1 MKRFITFVTLALSFV
16 VLILLTPSVSIAA
29 TKTDPDYQRYIT
41 FHNDFDFPIYPVIQ
55 VPTDLCGDPTNGA
68 VNVRRILVNSPGP
81 GMGPG
86 LDNKGLQPGDTI
98 TVLIPNEKQTVNV
111 KGVSQVRR
119 CWYQSGR
126 VYIFP
131 VDLFQFEAAMVAL
144 DRNNIDQKTKYDN
157 STYPTVPVTCF
168 QGQRDNQAKGAN
180 GNCFTGVAKN
190 SFAAD
195 VPAQLAE
202 YTFDSDNADSTGDPD
217 TGTPMADIDVSF
229 VDDLY
234 LPVAASVVNNGA
246 TGYMGGAMDLPTFQ
260 QQLNNFFTTAP
271 WPKYSAYLSQFQVK
285 VNNALSGLLPP
296 ALVEGSGTPAPHL
309 PAGYN
314 SIQNTL
320 SKATSLIYK
329 TGNSAENYLISG
341 VNNEATQVD
350 PYIQRWMWWVG
361 QLNLNDPN
369 LPNEQLTCSADVM
382 NQLNNTSQVNSSSN
396 WPDGIQSS
404 FNKQNFCD
412 RFLTTVKDVW
422 LHFLTDQNDG
432 FNKNTASFYKDCGL
446 SDSTPSEI
454 QKNAC
459 IIQHIVGYNSQ
470 VLGGELPGQVQA
482 LLRGVAYDPTD
493 GSQQYQY
500 DPFLTFAA
508 PYTSQFNLNPF
519 TRLIHSKTD
528 GIGATAYSFSIDDK
542 YGNFRDASSGFM
554 IDAGGTTALENQ
566 QPYDPYQQ
574 YQLNLSYNRDSF
586 SLIMIQSGTNL
597 ASIQP
602 QLQAIAPQYKNRPF
616 LIKQGTNL
624 SVLGHA
630 TGTNWKLTQ
639 PLVTQAQLQIAA
651 DQEKIRTGGATHFYQ
666 DIIDYTFGSKSIFP
680 TTPLNVNAPNS
691 QAIGLLDFD
700 LESDWPDGEA
710 ILYGYI
716 SQQNADASI
725 QGNWVSAN
733 VCGVDI
739 AINGSGSQRLP
750 LKFAAGAYQPC
761 SITLK
766 DSFGDAMA
774 LKLTLVSKQ
783 VTDTYTGASVNVWG
797 LPIGDQFSNSPPI
810 TSNLSATDLQYC
822 QNNSTATVSGLCN
835 AINLSA
841 VWAGDPL
848 ARDVVYMGLAPK
860 DMPRVNINLPAAPPN
875 PPNPNQVNW
884 PPKATMAF
892 QPQKDGTVL
901 VSWPPAVVGSNK
913 PLQYLLYVQNGASW
927 QPQACDQSQ
936 TSCSV
941 KLGASATVYV
951 IAVNNAVSPPSQTP
965 QLFGCYPASTPCPP
979 TKPANSTTN
988 RPSRR

>member
-1 MKRFITFVTLALSFV
+1 MKKLITLITLAVSV
-16 VLILLTPSVSIAA
+16 VALILLTANTSNAA
-29 TKTDPDYQRYIT
+29 PKIDTDYQRYIT
-41 FHNDFDFPIYPVIQ
+41 FRNDFNFPIYPVIQ

-68 VNVRRILVNSPGP
+68 VNVRRILVNGPGL

-98 TVLIPNEKQTVNV
+98 TVLIPSEKQTVNV
-111 KGVSQVRR
+111 NGVPQVRR

-131 VDLFQFEAAMVAL
+131 VDLFQFESAMVAL
-144 DRNNIDQKTKYDN
+144 DASNSDQTTKYNN
-157 STYPTVPVTCF
+157 STYPTAPVTCF
-168 QGQRDNQAKGAN
+168 QGRRDNQGKGAS
-180 GNCFTGVAKN
+180 GNCFTGVARN

-202 YTFDSDNADSTGDPD
+202 YTFDSDNADSSGDPD

-260 QQLNNFFTTAP
+260 QRLSNFFTTAP
-271 WPKYSAYLSQFQVK
+271 WSKYSAYLSQSQVK
-285 VNNALSGLLPP
+285 GNNALYGLLPP
-296 ALVEGSGTPAPHL
+296 ALVEGSGIPAPHL

-320 SKATSLIYK
+320 SKATSSIYK
-329 TGNSAENYLISG
+329 IDNSSANYLISG

-369 LPNEQLTCSADVM
+369 LPNEQLTCLADVM
-382 NQLNNTSQVNSSSN
+382 NQLNNTSQANSSSN
-396 WPDGIQSS
+396 WPDGIQSL
-404 FNKQNFCD
+404 NKQNFCNQ
-412 RFLTTVKDVW
+412 FLTTVKDVW
-422 LHFLTDQNDG
+422 LHFLTDPNDG
-432 FNKNTASFYKDCGL
+432 FNNNTVSFYEDCGL
-446 SDSTPSEI
+446 SNSNPNEI

-470 VLGGELPGQVQA
+470 VLGGKLPGRVQA

-493 GSQQYQY
+493 GDQQYQF
-500 DPFLTFAA
+500 DPFLTFAV

-542 YGNFRDASSGFM
+542 YGNFRDASSGFI

-574 YQLNLSYNRDSF
+574 YQLNLSYNRDPF
-586 SLIMIQSGTNL
+586 SLIVIESGVKL
-597 ASIQP
+597 ASIQK
-602 QLQAIAPQYKNRPF
+602 QLQAIAPQYENRPF
-616 LIKQGTNL
+616 LIKQDQSL

-630 TGTNWKLTQ
+630 TGTSWKLTQ
-639 PLVTQAQLQIAA
+639 SLVTQAQLQIAA
-651 DQEKIRTGGATHFYQ
+651 DQEKARTNGNTHFYQ
-666 DIIDYTFGSKSIFP
+666 DIIDYTFGGKSIFP
-680 TTPLNVNAPNS
+680 TSQLDVNAPNPKV
-691 QAIGLLDFD
+691 IGLLNFD
-700 LESDWPDGEA
+700 LQSDWSDGEA
-710 ILYGYI
+710 ILYSYI
-716 SQQNADASI
+716 SQQNADVSTK
-725 QGNWVSAN
+725 GNWNSAN

-739 AINGSGSQRLP
+739 AINGPGAQRLP

-761 SITLK
+761 PITLK
-766 DSFGDAMA
+766 DSFGDSMA
-774 LKLTLVSKQ
+774 LNLTLVSKQ

-797 LPIGDQFSNSPPI
+797 LPIGNQFSNSPPI
-810 TSNLSATDLQYC
+810 TSNLSPNDLQYC
-822 QNNSTATVSGLCN
+822 QNNSTVTVSGLCN

-848 ARDVVYMGLAPK
+848 ARDVVYMGP
-860 DMPRVNINLPAAPPN
+860 
-875 PPNPNQVNW
+875 
-884 PPKATMAF
+884 
-892 QPQKDGTVL
+892 
-901 VSWPPAVVGSNK
+901 
-913 PLQYLLYVQNGASW
+913 
-927 QPQACDQSQ
+927 
-936 TSCSV
+936 
-941 KLGASATVYV
+941 
-951 IAVNNAVSPPSQTP
+951 
-965 QLFGCYPASTPCPP
+965 
-979 TKPANSTTN
+979 
-988 RPSRR
+988 